1 MRIYLTGADGMLGT
15 ALIAALAA
23 DECTAHWPVHGVS
36 IMDFDIADADSVRRS
51 TDDFAPDVVIHTAA
65 HTIVDAC
72 EADPKLALRVN
83 IEGTRNIVRAC
94 LQHEAKLVYI
104 SSDYVFDG
112 SMPPIGGY
120 REVDMPNPLSV
131 YGLTKLAGE
140 RIVAILPD
148 HLTVRT
154 SWLFGGQDERTDNVL
169 ALVLRAFRGE
179 RSGLI
184 HDQFSCPTYTDDVA
198 RAIVHLLTRP
208 GPLPPTV
215 HVVNSGTASWHQVG
229 EVVVDALRTLVPDG
243 TALLPPKAITMAG
256 CGFLG
261 GRPKNSSLNTE
272 LLAGLGFVLPH
283 WADAVRAFCAK
294 LVRTDPSPASV
305 PPRNRRPERMR
316 R

>member
-15 ALIAALAA
+15 ALITALAV
-23 DECTAHWPVHGVS
+23 DERTANWPVHGVS
-36 IMDFDIADADSVRRS
+36 IVDFDIADADAVRSS
-51 TDDFAPDVVIHTAA
+51 TDEFVPDVVIHTAA

-83 IEGTRNIVRAC
+83 IEGTHNIVRAC
-94 LQHEAKLVYI
+94 LRHEAKLVYI

-112 SMPPIGGY
+112 SVPPTGGY
-120 REVDMPNPLSV
+120 REMDTPNPLSI

-140 RIVAILPD
+140 QIVAILPD
-148 HLTVRT
+148 HLTIRT
-154 SWLFGGQDERTDNVL
+154 SWLFGGQDEHTDNVL
-169 ALVLRAFRGE
+169 ALVQRALRGE
-179 RSGLI
+179 RSELI

-215 HVVNSGTASWHQVG
+215 HVANVGTASWHQVG

-243 TALLPPKAITMAG
+243 AALLLPPEAITMAG

-272 LLAGLGFVLPH
+272 LLAGLGFVPPH

-294 LVRTDPSPASV
+294 LVQTDPSPAVSPV
-305 PPRNRRPERMR
+305 
-316 R
+316 